1 MSQPTTTKY
10 PAEFKERAVKLA
22 VESEQPIAQT
32 ARDLGVNENTLH
44 TWIGKYHRAERQEKE
59 GNDEHLY
66 EELKR
71 LRKENARLKEERE
84 ILIKKG
90 GGVLCATAAVKYA
103 WMHQQQAEFPVSR
116 LCRTLAVSRSGYYEW
131 LGRPPSTQAADQQ
144 LQEKVQRY
152 FTQGRGTYG
161 TRRIKHLLAQEG
173 LQVSRRRIGR
183 VLAQA
188 GLRCKTRRR
197 CKAPIAAGQAQTVA
211 PNQLN
216 REFTVKEPDTVYV
229 GDITYL
235 PTGEGWLYLAV
246 VLDLCS
252 RAVVGW
258 SMADHMRAELVNQAL
273 AMAIYQRRPAT
284 GLIMHTDRGSQYG
297 ADSYQQLLVQHGIQP
312 SMSRKG
318 NCWDNAVAESFFHTL
333 KTELTYLEDFDTR
346 EQAQTVVFEYIEVFY
361 NRQRCHSANGYL
373 APLAYEQ
380 VLQTNGIFCPEK
392 C

>member
-1 MSQPTTTKY
+1 
-10 PAEFKERAVKLA
+10 
-22 VESEQPIAQT
+22 
-32 ARDLGVNENTLH
+32 
-44 TWIGKYHRAERQEKE
+44 
-59 GNDEHLY
+59 
-66 EELKR
+66 
-71 LRKENARLKEERE
+71 
-84 ILIKKG
+84 
-90 GGVLCATAAVKYA
+90 
-103 WMHQQQAEFPVSR
+103 MHQQHTEFKVSR
-116 LCRTLAVSRSGYYEW
+116 MCQLLEVSRSGYYEW
-131 LGRPPSTQAADQQ
+131 RSRPPRAEVEAEQHVEA
-144 LQEKVQRY
+144 KVKHY
-152 FTQGRGTYG
+152 FAQGRGTYG
-161 TRRIKHLLAQEG
+161 TRRIKSLLAQEG

-183 VLAQA
+183 LLTQE

-197 CKAPIAAGQAQTVA
+197 FKAPTAAGQAQAVA
-211 PNQLN
+211 PNQLH
-216 REFTVKEPDTVYV
+216 REFTVKEPDTIYV

-258 SMADHMRAELVNQAL
+258 AMANHMRAELVNQAL
-273 AMAIYQRRPAT
+273 AMALCQRQPAA

-297 ADSYQQLLVQHGIQP
+297 ADSYRQLLTQHGIQP

-333 KTELTYLEDFDTR
+333 KTELVYLEGFDTH
-346 EQAQTVVFEYIEVFY
+346 EYAQTAVFEYIEVFY

-380 VLQTNGIFCPEK
+380 ALKTNGILCPEK

>member
-1 MSQPTTTKY
+1 MCQLL
-10 PAEFKERAVKLA
+10 E
-22 VESEQPIAQT
+22 
-32 ARDLGVNENTLH
+32 
-44 TWIGKYHRAERQEKE
+44 
-59 GNDEHLY
+59 
-66 EELKR
+66 
-71 LRKENARLKEERE
+71 
-84 ILIKKG
+84 
-90 GGVLCATAAVKYA
+90 
-103 WMHQQQAEFPVSR
+103 
-116 LCRTLAVSRSGYYEW
+116 VSRSGYYEW
-131 LGRPPSTQAADQQ
+131 LSRPPRAQAQVDQ
-144 LQEKVQRY
+144 EVQDKIQHY
-152 FTQGRGTYG
+152 FAQGRGTYG
-161 TRRIKHLLAQEG
+161 TRRIKHLLAQDG

-183 VLAQA
+183 LLAQA
-188 GLRCKTRRR
+188 GLRCKTRRKF
-197 CKAPIAAGQAQTVA
+197 KAPKTSGQAQTVA

-216 REFTVKEPDTVYV
+216 REFTVQAPDKVYV

-258 SMADHMRAELVNQAL
+258 SMANHMRAELVTQAL
-273 AMAIYQRRPAT
+273 SMAIGQRQPAA

-297 ADSYQQLLVQHGIQP
+297 AESYRQLLTQHGMQP

-333 KTELTYLEDFDTR
+333 KTELIYLEDFDTH

-380 VLQTNGIFCPEK
+380 DLKASGTLCPEM

>member
-1 MSQPTTTKY
+1 MCQLL
-10 PAEFKERAVKLA
+10 E
-22 VESEQPIAQT
+22 
-32 ARDLGVNENTLH
+32 
-44 TWIGKYHRAERQEKE
+44 
-59 GNDEHLY
+59 
-66 EELKR
+66 
-71 LRKENARLKEERE
+71 
-84 ILIKKG
+84 
-90 GGVLCATAAVKYA
+90 
-103 WMHQQQAEFPVSR
+103 
-116 LCRTLAVSRSGYYEW
+116 VSRSGYYEW
-131 LGRPPSTQAADQQ
+131 LSRPPRAQAQVDQ
-144 LQEKVQRY
+144 EVQDKIQHY
-152 FTQGRGTYG
+152 FAQGRGTYG
-161 TRRIKHLLAQEG
+161 TRRIKHLLAQDG

-183 VLAQA
+183 LLAQA
-188 GLRCKTRRR
+188 GLRCKTRRT
-197 CKAPIAAGQAQTVA
+197 CKAPKTSGQAQTVA

-216 REFTVKEPDTVYV
+216 REFTVQAPDKVYV

-258 SMADHMRAELVNQAL
+258 SMANHMRAELVTQAL
-273 AMAIYQRRPAT
+273 SMAIGQRQPAA

-297 ADSYQQLLVQHGIQP
+297 AESYRQLLTQHGMQP

-333 KTELTYLEDFDTR
+333 KTELIYLEDFDTH

-380 VLQTNGIFCPEK
+380 ALKASGTLCPEM

>member
-1 MSQPTTTKY
+1 MDPQV
-10 PAEFKERAVKLA
+10 PA
-22 VESEQPIAQT
+22 
-32 ARDLGVNENTLH
+32 
-44 TWIGKYHRAERQEKE
+44 
-59 GNDEHLY
+59 
-66 EELKR
+66 
-71 LRKENARLKEERE
+71 
-84 ILIKKG
+84 
-90 GGVLCATAAVKYA
+90 
-103 WMHQQQAEFPVSR
+103 
-116 LCRTLAVSRSGYYEW
+116 
-131 LGRPPSTQAADQQ
+131 
-144 LQEKVQRY
+144 KVQHY
-152 FTQGRGTYG
+152 FAQGRGTYG
-161 TRRIKHLLAQEG
+161 TRRMKPLLAQEG

-188 GLRCKTRRR
+188 GLRCKTQRKF
-197 CKAPIAAGQAQTVA
+197 KAPRSAEQAQTIA

-216 REFTVKEPDTVYV
+216 REFTVPVPATIYV

-258 SMADHMRAELVNQAL
+258 SMANHMRTELVNQAL
-273 AMAIYQRRPAT
+273 SMALYQRRPMA

-297 ADSYQQLLVQHGIQP
+297 ADSYRQLLTQHGMQP

-333 KTELTYLEDFDTR
+333 KTELIYLEDYDTH
-346 EQAQTVVFEYIEVFY
+346 EAAQTAVFEYIEVFY

-373 APLAYEQ
+373 APLVYEQ
-380 VLQTNGIFCPEK
+380 ALKTNEICCPEK

>member
-1 MSQPTTTKY
+1 
-10 PAEFKERAVKLA
+10 
-22 VESEQPIAQT
+22 
-32 ARDLGVNENTLH
+32 
-44 TWIGKYHRAERQEKE
+44 
-59 GNDEHLY
+59 
-66 EELKR
+66 
-71 LRKENARLKEERE
+71 
-84 ILIKKG
+84 
-90 GGVLCATAAVKYA
+90 
-103 WMHQQQAEFPVSR
+103 MHQQHTEFKVSR
-116 LCRTLAVSRSGYYEW
+116 MCQLLEVSRSGYYEW
-131 LGRPPSTQAADQQ
+131 RSRPPRAEVEAEQHVEA
-144 LQEKVQRY
+144 KVKHY
-152 FTQGRGTYG
+152 FAQGRGTYG
-161 TRRIKHLLAQEG
+161 TRRIKYLLAQEG

-183 VLAQA
+183 LLTQA
-188 GLRCKTRRR
+188 GLRCKTRRK
-197 CKAPIAAGQAQTVA
+197 CKAPTASGQAQTVA

-216 REFTVKEPDTVYV
+216 REFTVQEPDTMYV

-235 PTGEGWLYLAV
+235 PTREGWLYLAV

-273 AMAIYQRRPAT
+273 AMALCQRQPAV

-297 ADSYQQLLVQHGIQP
+297 ADSYRQLLTQHGIQP

-333 KTELTYLEDFDTR
+333 KTELVYLEEFDTH
-346 EQAQTVVFEYIEVFY
+346 EYAQTAVFEYIEVFY

-380 VLQTNGIFCPEK
+380 ALKTNGILCPEK

>member
-1 MSQPTTTKY
+1 
-10 PAEFKERAVKLA
+10 
-22 VESEQPIAQT
+22 
-32 ARDLGVNENTLH
+32 
-44 TWIGKYHRAERQEKE
+44 
-59 GNDEHLY
+59 
-66 EELKR
+66 
-71 LRKENARLKEERE
+71 
-84 ILIKKG
+84 
-90 GGVLCATAAVKYA
+90 
-103 WMHQQQAEFPVSR
+103 VSR
-116 LCRTLAVSRSGYYEW
+116 LCRLLVVSRSGYYEW
-131 LGRPPSTQAADQQ
+131 RSRPPDAQAEAEQT
-144 LQEKVQRY
+144 LQDKITRY
-152 FTQGRGTYG
+152 FAQGRGTYG

-173 LQVSRRRIGR
+173 WQVSRRRIGR

-188 GLRCKTRRR
+188 GLRCKTRRK
-197 CKAPIAAGQAQTVA
+197 CKAPTAAGQAQTVA

-216 REFTVKEPDTVYV
+216 REFTVDAPDTVYV

-273 AMAIYQRRPAT
+273 AMALCQRQPAA

-297 ADSYQQLLVQHGIQP
+297 ADSYRQLLTQHAIQP

-333 KTELTYLEDFDTR
+333 KTELIYTEDYDTHEAAR
-346 EQAQTVVFEYIEVFY
+346 TAVFEYIEVFY

-373 APLAYEQ
+373 APLVYEQ
-380 VLQTNGIFCPEK
+380 ALKTSEIFCPV
-392 C
+392 